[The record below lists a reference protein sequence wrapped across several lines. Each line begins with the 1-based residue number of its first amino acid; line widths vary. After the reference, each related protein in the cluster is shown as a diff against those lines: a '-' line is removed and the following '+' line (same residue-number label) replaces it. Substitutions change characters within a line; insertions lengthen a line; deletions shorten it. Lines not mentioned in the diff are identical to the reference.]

1 MSRVLGIIPARIGS
15 SRLARKPLQPL
26 LGRPLV
32 IWVWKRARQMDF
44 LDRLIVATDCEEVAE
59 VCRREGADV
68 QLTSPSHPSG
78 SDRAW
83 EVAER
88 VGAEFDVVVNIQG
101 DEPLVESDVVRAALA
116 MVEGGFDV
124 GTCATPVRGDAEFED
139 PAAVKVVRAGDGT
152 ALYFSR
158 AAIPFRRGAR
168 ERENGGS
175 GSGRLRHVG
184 VYAYRRA
191 ALARW
196 VGFRPSPLEREEGLE
211 QLRALENGL
220 RIGVAVVSE
229 AAAGVD
235 TPEDLA
241 RMERSL
247 ERSWDG
253 K

>member
-1 MSRVLGIIPARIGS
+1 M
-15 SRLARKPLQPL
+15 
-26 LGRPLV
+26 
-32 IWVWKRARQMDF
+32 
-44 LDRLIVATDCEEVAE
+44 
-59 VCRREGADV
+59 
-68 QLTSPSHPSG
+68 QLTSPCHPSG

-88 VGAEFDVVVNIQG
+88 MGAEFDVVVNIQG
-101 DEPLVESDVVRAALA
+101 DEPLVEPDVVRAALA
-116 MVEGGFDV
+116 MVEDGFDI
-124 GTCATPVRGDAEFED
+124 GTCATPVRADEEFED
-139 PAAVKVVRAGDGT
+139 PAAVKVVRAEDGT

-168 ERENGGS
+168 GRESGGS

-184 VYAYRRA
+184 VYACRRA

-196 VGFRPSPLEREEGLE
+196 VGCRPSPLEREEGLE

-220 RIGVAVVSE
+220 RIGVAVVSG

-235 TPEDLA
+235 TPQDLA
-241 RMERSL
+241 RMERCL